1 MSIDQGAVT
10 NALLQQWDAIDEALA
25 PLSEEQWL
33 TPSVLP
39 GWTVHDVVS
48 HMVGTE
54 SMLLGEQPPVTHVE
68 PHAAHVHNEIG
79 AFNERWVEGLRDRT
93 GAQMLESFRDTTGRR
108 RTALAALTP
117 DEWAA
122 ESWTP
127 VGKDSYG
134 RFMRIRLFD
143 CWMHEHDI
151 RDALGV
157 PSDEGGTRGEL
168 AFAEID
174 GAIGYLVGKKGK
186 APDGSRVEIELTGP
200 LARTIRVAVDGRAQR
215 VDAFDASPTTTITLD
230 SRLFVRLTGGRT
242 TAEAHIDEISIAGDR
257 TLGKQIVHHFA
268 FTM

>member
-1 MSIDQGAVT
+1 MSIDQAAVT
-10 NALLQQWDAIDEALA
+10 NALLQQWDAIEDALT
-25 PLSEEQWL
+25 PLDEEQWL

-48 HMVGTE
+48 HVIGTE
-54 SMLLGEQPPVTHVE
+54 SMLLGEEPPVTHVE

-93 GAQMLESFRDTTGRR
+93 GAQMLELFRDATGRR
-108 RTALAALTP
+108 RAALAAMTP
-117 DEWAA
+117 EEWAA

-127 VGKDSYG
+127 VGKDTYG

-143 CWMHEHDI
+143 CWMHEQDI

-157 PSDEGGTRGEL
+157 PGDEGGARGEL

-174 GAIGYLVGKKGK
+174 GAIAYLVGKKGK
-186 APDGSRVEIELTGP
+186 APDGSRVQIELTGP
-200 LARTIRVAVDGRAQR
+200 LARTIRVAVDGRAKR
-215 VDAFDASPTTTITLD
+215 VDAFDTAPTTTITLD

-242 TAEAHIDEISIAGDR
+242 TAQSHADGIALAGDTAVGER
-257 TLGKQIVHHFA
+257 IVHHLA
-268 FTM
+268 FTI